1 MVKGADQS
9 AFAVHRKIARGPDG
23 GGADIGSKD
32 RVLGCESIFRSR
44 RRLSLKP
51 FRLSPVTPHMRS
63 TPAFARVFAT
73 RVFATRVFAN
83 RSAIVI
89 FAILP
94 SK

>member
-23 GGADIGSKD
+23 GGADIGGKD
-32 RVLGCESIFRSR
+32 RVLGRESIFRNR

-73 RVFATRVFAN
+73 RVFAN